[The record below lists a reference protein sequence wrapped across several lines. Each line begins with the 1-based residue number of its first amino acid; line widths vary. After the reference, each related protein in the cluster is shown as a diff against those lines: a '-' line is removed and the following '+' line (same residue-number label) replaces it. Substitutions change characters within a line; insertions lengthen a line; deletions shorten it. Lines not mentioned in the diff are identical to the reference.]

1 MNVQKVTEMYIDF
14 RDSLRYRDSSSK
26 TSRTKHTIRTFARF
40 VGESKSFEQVEHED
54 CTSFLYRRG
63 TDVTNAWR
71 KEYETLKKLFEWAFV
86 RGHTQMNPL
95 PKFLPNFPDSH
106 PAYIYSKEELK
117 RLFDASLTYM
127 KVESPVTDPQSIRFI
142 LMITYALGLRCSE
155 TLAIRFKHI
164 DTEQRVVHIEDS
176 KFFKSRYVTY
186 NAKVAKLISDI
197 MEWRKAGSH
206 PMGPEDFVFVS
217 KLGEPVNFVTLHCI
231 FARIRKKANLYYPEL
246 KRHQPRIH
254 DLRHTFATNVLTS
267 WYKEGKNVQ
276 ELLPK
281 LSIYLGHASISNTA
295 VYLSMVPTL
304 LEEANKLFYNYKS
317 HKYENSS
324 TNKD

>member
-14 RDSLRYRDSSSK
+14 RDSLGYRDSSSK
-26 TSRTKHTIRTFARF
+26 TSRTKHTIRTFAKF
-40 VGESKSFEQVEHED
+40 VGESKSFEQIEHED
-54 CTSFLYRRG
+54 CSSFLYRRG

-86 RGHTQMNPL
+86 RGHTQMDPL

-164 DTEQRVVHIEDS
+164 DTKQRVIHIEDS

-186 NAKVAKLISDI
+186 NAKVAKLINDI
-197 MEWRKAGSH
+197 LEWRKAGSH

-217 KLGEPVNFVTLHCI
+217 KLGN
-231 FARIRKKANLYYPEL
+231 
-246 KRHQPRIH
+246 Q
-254 DLRHTFATNVLTS
+254 LTS
-267 WYKEGKNVQ
+267 LHFIAYSLEYARKPICIIQNSKDINRESMTYDIRLRQMSSQVGTRKGKTYRNC
-276 ELLPK
+276 
-281 LSIYLGHASISNTA
+281 YLNCQFTLGMQA
-295 VYLSMVPTL
+295 YPTHL
-304 LEEANKLFYNYKS
+304 YI
-317 HKYENSS
+317 
-324 TNKD
+324 